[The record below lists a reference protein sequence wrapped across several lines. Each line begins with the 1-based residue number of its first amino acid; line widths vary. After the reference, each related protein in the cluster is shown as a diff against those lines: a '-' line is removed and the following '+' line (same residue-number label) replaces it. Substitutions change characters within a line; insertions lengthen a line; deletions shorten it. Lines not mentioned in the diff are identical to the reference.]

1 MLLVWCQ
8 QKGLLP
14 KQKKFTKR
22 QKRKTREENLL
33 EKAITIMKSASNTSK
48 PI

>member
-33 EKAITIMKSASNTSK
+33 ETIMKSAGNTSK